1 MHGNTFI
8 NEMQNDAVNVSVKEV
23 QTMLEA
29 EQNEPCLKEISQAEP
44 LQGALQHRHSNRTLL
59 TQIKHK

>member
-8 NEMQNDAVNVSVKEV
+8 NEMQNDAVNVWVKEV

-29 EQNEPCLKEISQAEP
+29 AQNDPCLQEMPQAKP
-44 LQGALQHRHSNRTLL
+44 FQAALQHRHSNRTLL